1 MMNRLA
7 EFECQLVVDR
17 LGQQLS
23 QLECELPMFQSVLQ
37 LDELSSQLKHRSTEK
52 FL

>member
-1 MMNRLA
+1 MNRLA
-7 EFECQLVVDR
+7 EFEYQLVVDR

-23 QLECELPMFQSVLQ
+23 QLECELPKFQSEIH
-37 LDELSSQLKHRSTEK
+37 LDEQSSQLKHRSTEK